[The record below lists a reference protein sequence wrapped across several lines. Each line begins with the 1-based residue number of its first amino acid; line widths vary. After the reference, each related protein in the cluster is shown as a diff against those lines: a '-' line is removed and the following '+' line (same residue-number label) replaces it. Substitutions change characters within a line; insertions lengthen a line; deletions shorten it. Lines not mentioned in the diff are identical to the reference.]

1 MKNLYESFQDYVAVE
16 MLDGENKYQAE
27 GFGLQDAKKGI
38 IFESFPP
45 VLHLQLKRFEYD
57 IQRDAMVKIND
68 RHEFPFEIDLDE
80 FLDVSAD
87 RSHPWVYRLHG
98 VLVHSGD
105 LHGGHY
111 FALIKPDRE
120 TRWLKFDD
128 DRVTPVTD
136 KEVLEEN
143 YGGEPLNGPPSLQR
157 NQVRAMKRF
166 TNAYML
172 VYIRESAI
180 NEVLAPFTD
189 EDTPPHLSEFRQ
201 IIKVSTMNVACPLER
216 RLDEERLQ
224 LEAKKRER
232 EEQHLFLTAKVRT
245 TVNLRARTL
254 SPLYYPG
261 HHRRDLLE
269 TRRL

>member
-1 MKNLYESFQDYVAVE
+1 MVHLYNGLLANQMTTFGIDLQLNVKGMKNLYESFKDYVAVE
-16 MLDGENKYQAE
+16 TLDGENKYQAE

-57 IQRDAMVKIND
+57 IQRDAMVKVCLSQFIVQAYWPLIRVQIND
-68 RHEFPFEIDLDE
+68 RHEFPYEIDLGE
-80 FLDVSAD
+80 FLDQGAD
-87 RSHPWVYRLHG
+87 RSQPWVYRLHG

-111 FALIKPDRE
+111 FALIKPDRD

-136 KEVLEEN
+136 REVLEEN
-143 YGGEPLNGPPSLQR
+143 YGGETLNGAPQTLQR

-172 VYIRESAI
+172 VYVREAAI
-180 NEVLAPFTD
+180 DWVLAPWKE
-189 EDTPPHLSEFRQ
+189 EDTPVHLSKFTS
-201 IIKVSTMNVACPLER
+201 V
-216 RLDEERLQ
+216 Q
-224 LEAKKRER
+224 L
-232 EEQHLFLTAKVRT
+232 
-245 TVNLRARTL
+245 LR
-254 SPLYYPG
+254 
-261 HHRRDLLE
+261 
-269 TRRL
+269 